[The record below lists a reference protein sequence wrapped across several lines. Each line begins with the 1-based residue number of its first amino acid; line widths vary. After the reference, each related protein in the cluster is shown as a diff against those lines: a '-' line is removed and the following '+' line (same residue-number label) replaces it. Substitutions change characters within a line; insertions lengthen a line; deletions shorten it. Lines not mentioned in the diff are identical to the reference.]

1 MSKSNDNATEEL
13 FDKRTFAS
21 VCAYLAILLSGSCAA
36 LLSNG
41 TAAAHFAAF
50 DDMYCIVVI
59 LQALFGIFVIPHILL
74 PATDHRTA
82 LANLTLLYASGM
94 PLVAVGA
101 FSSAALWH
109 KMIFSQLVIFGL
121 WLLAFWLKDILR
133 RRLNADCLYMPIAA
147 VLFFGTA
154 LSGSVLAGLT
164 NAGSTY
170 SGFSVP
176 GVLCSWAAGDYFDA
190 NGWLGMAVCLG
201 ALAIWSKKLV
211 VSPNP

>member
-1 MSKSNDNATEEL
+1 MSKSNDNASEEL

-36 LLSNG
+36 LLFGG
-41 TAAAHFAAF
+41 TTAAHFAAF
-50 DDMYCIVVI
+50 DDMYCIVII
-59 LQALFGIFVIPHILL
+59 LQALFGVFVIPHILL
-74 PATDHRTA
+74 PATDYRTA
-82 LANLTLLYASGM
+82 LANLTLLYASGT

-109 KMIFSQLVIFGL
+109 KMIFSQMVIFGL
-121 WLLAFWLKDILR
+121 WLLAFWFKDTLR
-133 RRLNADCLYMPIAA
+133 RKFSNACLYIPIAA
-147 VLFFGTA
+147 VLFTGTA
-154 LSGSVLAGLT
+154 LSGSVLAGLSD
-164 NAGSTY
+164 ASGTY

-176 GVLCSWAAGDYFDA
+176 GVLYSWAAGDYFDA

-211 VSPNP
+211 VSQNH